1 MTPTG
6 TITNPTTDPLTCGST
21 RGVGST
27 SGRLEMTPHASF
39 VSLPG
44 VLRCKSDVYRM
55 TFDAIRRQ
63 SRNLRRFHEQRS

>member
-44 VLRCKSDVYRM
+44 VLSANRPC
-55 TFDAIRRQ
+55 IG
-63 SRNLRRFHEQRS
+63 